1 MIRDA
6 LERGNRLDFNETDL
20 FERVFTLAESRAG
33 RSLPQAMI
41 PGIKLDSPKITR
53 ELTTAWFATRVD
65 DRYRRCMA
73 R

>member
-6 LERGNRLDFNETDL
+6 LERGNRLDFNETDV

-41 PGIKLDSPKITR
+41 PGIMLASPKITR